1 MIDNRLFIWQ
11 LLTLVFIL
19 IQPLFRKIMSMRT
32 ITIGD
37 GYLRPFIL
45 SAVLSAVIQ
54 VLFFS
59 EIIASTEF
67 LYLQLIIVLY
77 FISSGFNH
85 SVLSAESEPV
95 KISSINKTIL
105 QKISKAFGGGN
116 VEAESNMLIFSL
128 STPYRLKF
136 DATARVIEGE
146 GRFSFTARNENLRV
160 QKLVMI
166 VSFYLITTAVVEGTE
181 NVKFP
186 FLATDVSAVLA
197 SIIGVSIV
205 IILNFAESNAIST
218 FSTEFP
224 IFYKKA
230 LQSAA
235 LDSILPEG
243 TKTTGKSGFST
254 TKDKAKALIE
264 KRDIN
269 VLKAKREE
277 IKNKIQSVFG
287 MEEEDS
293 KLDPKAIERVRLM
306 SAVKRILN
314 STPPWMTVSLEQITK
329 KVKGKTAEVEIIISG
344 LRSLN
349 EVKGIYD
356 IWNKEYHGASMSQ
369 WLQTQSVV
377 EAISKNDLGD
387 NIQSVKIY
395 PDGSSELYLKEKED

>member
-11 LLTLVFIL
+11 ILLLSFIL
-19 IQPLFRKIMSMRT
+19 IQPLFRKIMSMNT

-45 SAVLSAVIQ
+45 SAVLSVVIQ

-77 FISSGFNH
+77 FISSGFNQ
-85 SVLSAESEPV
+85 SIMSAESDPV
-95 KISSINKTIL
+95 KLSSINISIL

-116 VEAESNMLIFSL
+116 VEEESNTLIFSL

-136 DATARVIEGE
+136 DASARVIEGE
-146 GRFSFTARNENLRV
+146 GKFLFTSRNENLRV

-166 VSFYLITTAVVEGTE
+166 VSFYLIATAVVEGTE

-205 IILNFAESNAIST
+205 IILNFTENSAIST

-224 IFYKKA
+224 IYYKKA
-230 LQSAA
+230 LQNAA
-235 LDSILPEG
+235 LESILPER
-243 TKTTGKSGFST
+243 TGQKSKSGLST
-254 TKDKAKALIE
+254 TKDKAKALIDR
-264 KRDIN
+264 RDTN
-269 VLKAKREE
+269 LLKAKRDE
-277 IKNKIQSVFG
+277 IKNKINSVFG
-287 MEEEDS
+287 LEEGDT
-293 KLDPKAIERVRLM
+293 KLDPQAIERVRLM

-329 KVKGKTAEVEIIISG
+329 KVKGKTSEVEIIIAG

-377 EAISKNDLGD
+377 EAISKDDLGE